1 MKYRKLGI
9 AFILILLTTFSRGFG
24 FGTTE
29 KVLYILLPGS
39 YVGFNGSSIISTFTC
54 GTDSVIGLG
63 SGTITSGSLA
73 LVDFAKVMLKVE
85 TLDCGSPFMNTDMY
99 DALKADDNYLIDF
112 ELSEV
117 NKIEKSNKNDGTYD
131 VTVLGKLSVAGITKN
146 YEMVFNIKTLEEN
159 LYKITGSKKLSMF
172 DFEITPPTAFF
183 GLIKANDT
191 LEIYFDLLVKVD
203 FGQNTIAVENR

>member
-39 YVGFNGSSIISTFTC
+39 YVGFNGSSFINTFTC
-54 GTDSVIGLG
+54 GTDSVSGLG

-73 LVDFAKVMLKVE
+73 LVDCAKVMFKVE

-99 DALKADDNYLIDF
+99 DALKADVNNLIEF
-112 ELSEV
+112 ELSTI
-117 NKIEKSNKNDGTYD
+117 NKIEQSNKNDGSYN
-131 VTVLGKLSVAGITKN
+131 VVVLGNFSVAGITKN
-146 YEMVFNIKTLEEN
+146 YEMVFNIKTVKKN
-159 LYKITGSKKLSMF
+159 LYKITGSKELSMY
-172 DFEITPPTAFF
+172 DFEITPPTALF
-183 GLIKANDT
+183 GLITANDT
-191 LEIYFDLLVKVD
+191 LEIYFDLLVKVEIV
-203 FGQNTIAVENR
+203 QERIATENR